1 MIPEP
6 HIPLIVVLGGTGRA
20 GRAVV
25 AEATARG
32 VRVRAVSRGTV
43 ATDASIPGAEYVTAD
58 IVSGVGLIAA
68 FSGADAIIDATD
80 GVTGAAQDTLRR
92 GPRVVAAAARISRIR
107 RLVLLSII
115 AVDRGVSG
123 YYAAKTA
130 QEHAYR
136 DSRLDVSIVRATQ
149 FHDFVDQLFGLAPF
163 GWTTEL
169 TGTTF
174 QPIAVRDVA
183 ARLVDEALVPSGRE
197 RLHTIAGPEV
207 LTSRVIAS
215 LRRSAHGG
223 RGPIIPVPAVG
234 AVLGFFRTGLNL
246 APGLANGTETFAE
259 WLTGDVGGPAYSDP
273 VTTTTT
279 ATWASTLAVFD
290 LETTGIDVETTRI
303 VTATLAVLDADG
315 VVVERTDWLVDPGI
329 IIPDGAAE
337 IHGITTEYARINGR
351 VAADAI
357 AEIVAA
363 IRGRLADG
371 IPLVAYNAAYDLSV
385 LDREARRY
393 GIPGLVSPSPVV
405 DPLVIDKAVDTYR
418 KGKRTL
424 TAAAEHYGV
433 VLDNAHDAG
442 ADAIAAGHVAQAIA
456 RRYPHAL
463 TITAEEL
470 HARQVDWCHQQ
481 AESFQSYMRR
491 TKDPDFTTSGAWPV
505 R

>member
-1 MIPEP
+1 M
-6 HIPLIVVLGGTGRA
+6 
-20 GRAVV
+20 
-25 AEATARG
+25 
-32 VRVRAVSRGTV
+32 
-43 ATDASIPGAEYVTAD
+43 
-58 IVSGVGLIAA
+58 
-68 FSGADAIIDATD
+68 
-80 GVTGAAQDTLRR
+80 
-92 GPRVVAAAARISRIR
+92 
-107 RLVLLSII
+107 
-115 AVDRGVSG
+115 GVSG

-234 AVLGFFRTGLNL
+234 AILGFFRTGLNL
-246 APGLANGTETFAE
+246 APELASGTETFAE

-337 IHGITTEYARINGR
+337 IHGITTEHARIHGR
-351 VAADAI
+351 VAAEAI

-363 IRGRLADG
+363 IRA
-371 IPLVAYNAAYDLSV
+371 S
-385 LDREARRY
+385 ARRAASRSSPTTRPTTSRCST
-393 GIPGLVSPSPVV
+393 GRRGATASPGLVSPSPVV

-463 TITAEEL
+463 SITAEEL
-470 HARQVDWCHQQ
+470 HARQIDWCQ
-481 AESFQSYMRR
+481 AQSDSFQSYMRR
-491 TKDPDFTTSGAWPV
+491 TKDPEFTTSGAWPV

>member
-1 MIPEP
+1 MSSEAR
-6 HIPLIVVLGGTGRA
+6 IPLVVVLGGTGNA
-20 GRAVV
+20 GRAVL
-25 AEATARG
+25 AECLARC
-32 VRVRAVSRGTV
+32 VRVRAVSRRPP
-43 ATDASIPGAEYVTAD
+43 AADDSMPGVEYVAAD
-58 IVSGVGLIAA
+58 IVTGIGLVAA
-68 FSGADAIIDATD
+68 LTGADAIVDATD
-80 GVTGAAQDTLRR
+80 GISKAGRRTLMD
-92 GPRVVAAAARISRIR
+92 GPRVVAAAARVARVR

-115 AVDRGVSG
+115 NVDRGSYG
-123 YYAAKTA
+123 YYRAKAA
-130 QEHAYR
+130 QEQAYR
-136 DSRLDVSIVRATQ
+136 ATSLDVTIVRATQ
-149 FHDFVDQLFGLAPF
+149 FHDLVGMLFGLAPF
-163 GWTTEL
+163 GWTTRL
-169 TGTTF
+169 VGTRF

-183 ARLVDEALVPSGRE
+183 ARLVDEALVPSGRQ

-207 LTSRVIAS
+207 LTARTIAS
-215 LRRSAHGG
+215 LRRSANGG
-223 RGPIIPVPAVG
+223 RGPIIPLRIPGPLV
-234 AVLGFFRTGLNL
+234 GFFRSGLNL
-246 APGLANGTETFAE
+246 APEEAGGTLTFAE

-303 VTATLAVLDADG
+303 VTATVAVLDADG
-315 VVVERTDWLVDPGI
+315 TVVGRTDWLVDPGI

-337 IHGITTEYARINGR
+337 IHGITTEYARIHGR

-363 IRGRLADG
+363 VRGHLADG
-371 IPLVAYNAAYDLSV
+371 IPLVAYNASYDLSV
-385 LDREARRY
+385 LNREAVRY
-393 GIPGLVSPSPVV
+393 GIPPLVAPSPVI
-405 DPLVIDKAVDTYR
+405 DPLIIDKAVDTYR

-463 TITAEEL
+463 ALTAAEL
-470 HARQVDWCHQQ
+470 HDRQVDWCQAQ

-491 TKDPDFTTSGAWPV
+491 TNDPEFTTSGVWPV